1 MQTQVLIEK
10 INGLPT
16 EKLDEVEDFVD
27 FLQEK
32 LKRQAKDLRL
42 RAISEYAEK
51 HAGSDA
57 DLDEE
62 FEKASIENQ
71 LFSSLKATNNIA

>member
-10 INGLPT
+10 INNLPT
-16 EKLDEVEDFVD
+16 DKLYEVEDFVD

-32 LKRQAKDLRL
+32 LKRQAKESRFQ
-42 RAISEYAEK
+42 AISEYAEK
-51 HAGSDA
+51 HAGSET

-62 FEKASIENQ
+62 LEQASIEFLNEVNKQ
-71 LFSSLKATNNIA
+71 

>member
-10 INGLPT
+10 INGLPL
-16 EKLDEVEDFVD
+16 EKVSEVEDFVD

-51 HAGSDA
+51 HAESDA

-62 FEKASIENQ
+62 LEQASAEFWG
-71 LFSSLKATNNIA
+71 FSLRLT

>member
-1 MQTQVLIEK
+1 MQTEVLIEK
-10 INGLPT
+10 INGLPA
-16 EKLDEVEDFVD
+16 EKVIEVEDFVD
-27 FLQEK
+27 FLKEK
-32 LKRQAKDLRL
+32 LARQTKESRY

-62 FEKASIENQ
+62 LEQAN
-71 LFSSLKATNNIA
+71 LKL

>member
-1 MQTQVLIEK
+1 MQTQILIEK
-10 INGLPT
+10 INKLPV
-16 EKLDEVEDFVD
+16 EKLYEVEDFVD

-32 LKRQAKDLRL
+32 LKRQVGEARF

-51 HAGSDA
+51 YAESDA

-62 FEKASIENQ
+62 LERTGIEFLTEDNKKQ
-71 LFSSLKATNNIA
+71 

>member
-1 MQTQVLIEK
+1 MQTEILFEK
-10 INGLPT
+10 ISGLPT
-16 EKLDEVEDFVD
+16 EKIYEVEDFVD

-32 LKRQAKDLRL
+32 IKRQAKESRS
-42 RAISEYAEK
+42 RAISEYAEQ

-62 FEKASIENQ
+62 LEQTSVEFLLENEK
-71 LFSSLKATNNIA
+71 